1 MIHVVR
7 RPLLRWRISP
17 SCSTDPR
24 YAYLLPSSY
33 EGRASYAGRAYN
45 RTTYAKQRT
54 AMMQTWADYFD
65 ELAAG
70 GAVVALLRA

>member
-1 MIHVVR
+1 MKAA
-7 RPLLRWRISP
+7 LLTR
-17 SCSTDPR
+17 
-24 YAYLLPSSY
+24 
-33 EGRASYAGRAYN
+33 GRAYN

-70 GAVVALLRA
+70 GTVVALLRA